1 MDRDGHLDRDRGVD
15 ALYFVHG
22 SGRFLYPILDVD
34 RGRWIIVSKQRYSR
48 LCDHD
53 QLISREQKETYRT
66 KLAGYEF
73 FFFLTHEHIFL
84 AK

>member
-1 MDRDGHLDRDRGVD
+1 MDRDRGVD

-53 QLISREQKETYRT
+53 QLISRYTACIICIEYSDWQKRAQFEQKETYR
-66 KLAGYEF
+66 
-73 FFFLTHEHIFL
+73 
-84 AK
+84 AKFWRV